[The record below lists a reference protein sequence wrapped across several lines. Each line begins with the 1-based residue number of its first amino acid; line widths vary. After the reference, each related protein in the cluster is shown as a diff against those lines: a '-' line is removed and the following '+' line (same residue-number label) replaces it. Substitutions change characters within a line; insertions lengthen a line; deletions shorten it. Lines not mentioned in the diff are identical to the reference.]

1 MYLNKA
7 NSAYIG
13 YDKETKEQQA
23 IVIKK
28 QKDEYVLTFFSKE
41 YIGRL
46 FKNDKQGNEK
56 RPDYTASI
64 KDKLSIS
71 IWLNEK
77 DGDKYF
83 TSTIQQKGN
92 DLIKEK
98 VERDKK
104 YDPIGQ
110 QLKDNFDAEETPF

>member
-92 DLIKEK
+92 DFIKEK
-98 VERDKK
+98 VERDKN

-110 QLKDNFDAEETPF
+110 QLKDSFDAEETPF

>member
-83 TSTIQQKGN
+83 TSTIQYKEN
-92 DLIKEK
+92 DFIKEK
-98 VERDKK
+98 IERDKN
-104 YDPIGQ
+104 YNPIGQ
-110 QLKDNFDAEETPF
+110 QLKDSFDAEETPF

>member
-7 NSAYIG
+7 NTAYIG

-83 TSTIQQKGN
+83 TSTIQHKEN
-92 DLIKEK
+92 DFIKEK
-98 VERDKK
+98 IERDKN
-104 YDPIGQ
+104 YNPIGQ
-110 QLKDNFDAEETPF
+110 QLKDSFDAEETPF

>member
-13 YDKETKEQQA
+13 YDKETKEQQV

-92 DLIKEK
+92 DFIKEK
-98 VERDKK
+98 IERDKN
-104 YDPIGQ
+104 YNPIGQ
-110 QLKDNFDAEETPF
+110 QLKDSFDAEETPF

>member
-7 NSAYIG
+7 NSGYIG

-83 TSTIQQKGN
+83 TSTIQQKDN
-92 DLIKEK
+92 DFIKEK
-98 VERDKK
+98 VERDKN
-104 YDPIGQ
+104 YNPIGQ
-110 QLKDNFDAEETPF
+110 QLKDSFDAEETPF